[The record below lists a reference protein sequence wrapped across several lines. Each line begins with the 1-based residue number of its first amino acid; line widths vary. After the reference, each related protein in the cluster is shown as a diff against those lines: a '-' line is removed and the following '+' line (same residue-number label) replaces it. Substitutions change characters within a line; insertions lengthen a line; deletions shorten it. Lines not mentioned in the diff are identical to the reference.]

1 MKINW
6 KVRFKNG
13 KWVLGFAS
21 LVVAFVYQLLG
32 MFDVAPAVSQETIVQ
47 LIGLVLTVLAGVG
60 VVQDPTTVGI
70 GDSRKALNYDEPS
83 VGEVE

>member
-13 KWVLGFAS
+13 KWVLSFAS
-21 LVVAFVYQLLG
+21 LVVAFAYQLLG
-32 MFDVAPAVSQETIVQ
+32 MFDIVPAVAQGTIVQ

-60 VVQDPTTVGI
+60 VVQDPTTVGV
-70 GDSRKALNYDEPS
+70 GDSRRALNYDEPS

>member
-13 KWVLGFAS
+13 KWVLSFAS

-32 MFDVAPAVSQETIVQ
+32 MFDVAPAVSQETVVQ

-60 VVQDPTTVGI
+60 VVQDPTTVGM
-70 GDSRKALNYDEPS
+70 GDSPRALEYEEPS
-83 VGEVE
+83 AGEAE